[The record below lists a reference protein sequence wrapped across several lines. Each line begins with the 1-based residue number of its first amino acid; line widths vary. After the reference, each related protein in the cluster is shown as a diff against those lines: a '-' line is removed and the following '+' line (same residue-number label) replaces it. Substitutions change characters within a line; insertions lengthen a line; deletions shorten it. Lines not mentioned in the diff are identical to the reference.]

1 MEDKYLK
8 NHGLRS
14 LKHTQRLQVSISDS
28 QHCSQLN
35 KKNEDR
41 QLIRTGSI
49 KSKHIK
55 CGQTVL

>member
-8 NHGLRS
+8 NNGLGS
-14 LKHTQRLQVSISDS
+14 LKHTHRLQVSISDS

-35 KKNEDR
+35 KKKEDR
-41 QLIRTGSI
+41 RLISTRSI
-49 KSKHIK
+49 KNKHIK